1 MENNEVVMD
10 AELNT
15 EVVDSNEQTDHI
27 ALNAD
32 GTQSLPAETGRPL
45 SERDFKVAYA
55 KALKERKDKIRQN
68 KDTVADLQL
77 EVAYWKAQADLL
89 RHRFEKMDFF
99 LKNLEI
105 EPRYLA
111 AIEEQKA
118 KELKSSLDEKQSIL
132 D

>member
-1 MENNEVVMD
+1 MDSNEVVMD
-10 AELNT
+10 AELST
-15 EVVDSNEQTDHI
+15 EVSDSTE
-27 ALNAD
+27 
-32 GTQSLPAETGRPL
+32 TQGLPADTGRAL
-45 SERDFKVAYA
+45 SERDFKIAYA
-55 KALKERKDKIRQN
+55 KALKERKEKIKQN
-68 KDTVADLQL
+68 KETIADLQL

-89 RHRFEKMDFF
+89 RYRFEKMDFF

-118 KELKSSLDEKQSIL
+118 KEMQSSTDEKQSIL